1 MPELD
6 AYLDGV
12 AVGRFRQSASGTIT
26 FHYSE
31 QTATRTPISLSMPR
45 SLPDHRQRAARAY
58 LAGLLPDNPGALDAI
73 AREYRTSPS
82 SLFGMLT
89 GVGRDVPG
97 ALQLL
102 APGEDPDDRPDRKPV
117 GESVD
122 DVGIAELLATAI
134 EIYRDGRSTRPVDFR
149 FSLPGAQAKIALT
162 RTAAGAWLVPARGT
176 ATTHILKP
184 SSADQPLPDMDIAEA
199 ITLDAA
205 RRIGLTVAN
214 TSSWHAADGSL
225 SALVVERYD
234 RRYDETGTI
243 RRLHQED
250 LTQALSIPPEKKYQ
264 EQGGP
269 GVSKVGELI
278 RQRISPRDQ
287 HAVALA
293 FFEGFV
299 FNVATLDTDAH
310 AKNYSLLL
318 EEERVTLAPLYDLVS
333 AALYYDETKESR
345 RLRPSMWVDGE
356 RSFERATPESLAREG
371 VRLGLTT
378 SEADATVDR
387 ILRGTV
393 AALSS
398 AATDAGRD
406 DMAEAVERN
415 LRRFSPSR
423 FVG

>member
-1 MPELD
+1 MPELN

-26 FHYSE
+26 FHYIE
-31 QTATRTPISLSMPR
+31 QAMTRTPLSLSMPR
-45 SLPDHRQRAARAY
+45 SLPDHRQRAARPY
-58 LAGLLPDNPGALDAI
+58 LAGLLPDNPGALDAM
-73 AREYRTSPS
+73 AREYRTSPN

-102 APGEDPDDRPDRKPV
+102 VPGDAPDDSPGRQPV
-117 GESVD
+117 GDPVGNS
-122 DVGIAELLATAI
+122 GIAELLTTAI
-134 EIYRDGRSTRPVDFR
+134 EIYRDGRSTREADFR

-162 RTAAGAWLVPARGT
+162 QTPAGQWLVPDQGT

-184 SSADQPLPDMDIAEA
+184 ASLDQPLPDMDVAEA
-199 ITLDAA
+199 ITLEAA
-205 RRIGLTVAN
+205 RRIGLSVAN
-214 TSSWHAADGSL
+214 TSSWHASDGSL

-234 RRYDETGTI
+234 RRYDDTGAI

-250 LTQALSIPPEKKYQ
+250 LTQALSVPPEKKYQ

-269 GVSKVGELI
+269 GIGTVGELI

-299 FNVATLDTDAH
+299 FNVATLGTDAH

-318 EEERVTLAPLYDLVS
+318 DEDRVKLAPLYDLVS

-356 RSFERATPESLAREG
+356 RSFERATPENLAREG
-371 VRLGLTT
+371 VRLGLTAD
-378 SEADATVDR
+378 EANTTVDR
-387 ILRGTV
+387 ILRR
-393 AALSS
+393 AAAELSS
-398 AATDAGRD
+398 AAADVGRD
-406 DMAEAVERN
+406 DMAEAAERN
-415 LRRFSPSR
+415 LGRFSPSR
-423 FVG
+423 LVG